1 MKYNVKK
8 MKKLFIW
15 IVLVLGLIG
24 ATWGMAQLASSPSG
38 QPATLASAVS
48 DSDWVKGNRDAK
60 VVLVEYSDLQ
70 CPACSS
76 YAPLVN
82 MITEEFG
89 DKIAFVYRH
98 FPLPQHKQAELA
110 AQAAEAAGKQGKFW
124 EIMDLIFVNQTSWAE
139 KSSAREAFVSY
150 AQLLNLDI
158 GRFETDLDSPELK
171 KKIKN
176 DYASGAAVVT
186 YTPTFF
192 LNGVKI
198 PNPRGYDEFRELIL
212 QEINQNP

>member
-1 MKYNVKK
+1 
-8 MKKLFIW
+8 MKKLLIW
-15 IVLVLGLIG
+15 AILILGLAG

-70 CPACSS
+70 CPACAS

-82 MITEEFG
+82 TITEEFG

-110 AQAAEAAGKQGKFW
+110 ALAAEAAGKQGKFW
-124 EIMDLIFVNQTSWAE
+124 EMADLIFVNQTNWAGQ
-139 KSSAREAFVSY
+139 SNARETFVSY
-150 AQLLNLDI
+150 AQLLNLDMN
-158 GRFETDLDSPELK
+158 RFGTDLGSPELK
-171 KKIKN
+171 KEVEN
-176 DYASGAAVVT
+176 DYLSGVQSRVDS
-186 YTPTFF
+186 TPTFF

-198 PNPRGYDEFRELIL
+198 QPRNYDEFRELIL